1 MEGQEK
7 ESKTNVSSGRTV
19 KRALIFSGEMSTV
32 A

>member
-7 ESKTNVSSGRTV
+7 ESKIHVSSGRTV
-19 KRALIFSGEMSTV
+19 KRALIFPREMSTV